1 MFKIPVYLI
10 NLDRD
15 TQRLAFVDGQLK
27 ELGIA
32 YTRFAAFLGTDI
44 PDWLRPFFLDEAG
57 RIAAELTAGEVGCY
71 ASHLAVMKLIAESQT
86 PAIVLEDDIKF
97 SCDFFDAISNVLVCA
112 PNDMDML
119 KLTLTDIRKSFV
131 VKDLGSG
138 RHLVKYRKVPLGAGA
153 YLITP
158 LAAQRFLS
166 FKIQRSIPFDQEFR
180 RPWHSPLTV
189 YGLTPPPIE
198 QNHQPSAIETFG
210 PLPVKRHFHK
220 PSFARIPYEI
230 GWFIGAL
237 RSHFN
242 KGRG

>member
-1 MFKIPVYLI
+1 MDIPIYLI

-15 TQRLAFVDGQLK
+15 AKRLAFVDGQLK
-27 ELGIA
+27 EFGIA
-32 YTRFAAFLGTDI
+32 YTRFSAFLGTDI
-44 PDWLRPFFLDEAG
+44 PDWLKPLFLDGSG

-71 ASHLAVMKLIAESQT
+71 ASHLAVMKLIAEGQR
-86 PAIVLEDDIKF
+86 PAVVLEDDIKLYCGF
-97 SCDFFDAISNVLVCA
+97 LDYISMALASA
-112 PNDMDML
+112 PNDMEML
-119 KLTLTDIRKSFV
+119 KLTLTEVRKSFV
-131 VKDLGSG
+131 VRDLGSG

-158 LAAQRFLS
+158 LAAQKFLS
-166 FKIQRSIPFDQEFR
+166 FKLQRSIPFDQEFR

-210 PLPVKRHFHK
+210 PLPVKRRFHK

-237 RSHFN
+237 RSQFS
-242 KGRG
+242 KGRI